1 MAALNFPN
9 SPSLND
15 THTENGVTFKWNGA
29 AWDRL
34 GDIGAQGS
42 AGAAGAQGA
51 AGAAGAQGSTGPVAG
66 SSTQV
71 VYKDGSNNPA
81 GSANFTFDG
90 TNLTVSGNVSIGGTL
105 TYEDV
110 TNIDSVGIITARL
123 GIKVP
128 DSQKVFLGADND
140 LQIYHDG
147 SHSYVQ
153 DAGTGNL
160 ILSGT
165 RVNLLNPAAN
175 ETMVSAQADGP
186 VELYYDNSLK
196 LSTAAGGVNVAGNI
210 NLNSA
215 DNYEIRLGAA
225 NDLKLYHNATNSYIQ
240 NNTGVLFLRSDGGTR
255 IQDTGGNEMH
265 LKTVD
270 NGAVEL
276 YYDGS
281 KKFETTS
288 TGVKIDNS
296 STTDMLSFDVGGTNF
311 AKIGHNSASGTNILD
326 VRSEGHTRFLTGGNN
341 ERLRIDSNG
350 RVLISG
356 QAALTSTSLSHPIQV
371 TAASDADAIAIIGR
385 AADDISELSFYE
397 ADKTTNLGE
406 IQYRQDHV
414 NFRHRVG
421 YISFATGGVTERLRI
436 TSGGNVGIN
445 DTAPSQKLNVGG
457 NIMLEG
463 NDQYMY
469 LTNVGTG
476 NAGIYVRGRD
486 STSELRSHSTGMFTW
501 EVTGSEKMR
510 LDSSGRVMIGTQTVG
525 PTAGEQ
531 LTIANSANA
540 GITIRSGTTAAGS
553 ILFEDNTADRGEIQ
567 YSHNGDY
574 MRFKTAGT
582 ERVRITSAGNVG
594 INETSPATHLHV
606 EQDNAHSSTYYLNTD
621 AAILVDNKNASGRS
635 VIKLEHDAAIVW
647 GGSGSSI
654 LFSDRESERMRIDS
668 SGRLGI
674 NDTSPN
680 KLLTVNRGSG
690 SDGDLVDFKNDE
702 VSLRFGVWGTGA
714 TYPRQCT
721 INATRQDGGTYPWLR
736 LAGQDGIHFC
746 SDLNNIRGNLNA
758 YGEWRIG
765 TSSGNLHSTDQVHSI
780 GNLNFGVSS
789 NLARLNMQERQGNWI
804 SFKDGSSNHYGT
816 ISRNGSGVSYGS
828 NSDYRLKDNV
838 QNFTSGIELVKR
850 LRPVTFN
857 WNALSGQEDTTT
869 IHRGF
874 LAHEVQ
880 EIEPGAV
887 DGEKDGMDRVGD
899 CTNAE
904 GVVTQKNVY
913 ESQAKDGETWTLV
926 SEEIKDQQLDPAKLV
941 PILTA
946 GLKEAIA
953 KIETLE
959 AAVAALQGS

>member
-1 MAALNFPN
+1 
-9 SPSLND
+9 
-15 THTENGVTFKWNGA
+15 
-29 AWDRL
+29 
-34 GDIGAQGS
+34 
-42 AGAAGAQGA
+42 
-51 AGAAGAQGSTGPVAG
+51 
-66 SSTQV
+66 
-71 VYKDGSNNPA
+71 
-81 GSANFTFDG
+81 
-90 TNLTVSGNVSIGGTL
+90 
-105 TYEDV
+105 DV

-463 NDQYMY
+463 
-469 LTNVGTG
+469 
-476 NAGIYVRGRD
+476 
-486 STSELRSHSTGMFTW
+486 S
-501 EVTGSEKMR
+501 
-510 LDSSGRVMIGTQTVG
+510 
-525 PTAGEQ
+525 
-531 LTIANSANA
+531 
-540 GITIRSGTTAAGS
+540 
-553 ILFEDNTADRGEIQ
+553 
-567 YSHNGDY
+567 
-574 MRFKTAGT
+574 
-582 ERVRITSAGNVG
+582 
-594 INETSPATHLHV
+594 
-606 EQDNAHSSTYYLNTD
+606 
-621 AAILVDNKNASGRS
+621 
-635 VIKLEHDAAIVW
+635 
-647 GGSGSSI
+647 
-654 LFSDRESERMRIDS
+654 
-668 SGRLGI
+668 
-674 NDTSPN
+674 
-680 KLLTVNRGSG
+680 
-690 SDGDLVDFKNDE
+690 
-702 VSLRFGVWGTGA
+702 
-714 TYPRQCT
+714 
-721 INATRQDGGTYPWLR
+721 
-736 LAGQDGIHFC
+736 
-746 SDLNNIRGNLNA
+746 
-758 YGEWRIG
+758 
-765 TSSGNLHSTDQVHSI
+765 
-780 GNLNFGVSS
+780 
-789 NLARLNMQERQGNWI
+789 
-804 SFKDGSSNHYGT
+804 
-816 ISRNGSGVSYGS
+816 
-828 NSDYRLKDNV
+828 
-838 QNFTSGIELVKR
+838 
-850 LRPVTFN
+850 
-857 WNALSGQEDTTT
+857 
-869 IHRGF
+869 
-874 LAHEVQ
+874 
-880 EIEPGAV
+880 
-887 DGEKDGMDRVGD
+887 
-899 CTNAE
+899 
-904 GVVTQKNVY
+904 
-913 ESQAKDGETWTLV
+913 
-926 SEEIKDQQLDPAKLV
+926 
-941 PILTA
+941 
-946 GLKEAIA
+946 
-953 KIETLE
+953 
-959 AAVAALQGS
+959 